1 MAWRCLQSIAGPP
14 AAAAEMGN
22 CFLPQGHFAWC
33 AGSPLGG
40 GLSPKGH
47 VGMSRGTDLL
57 PRLAGGGAA
66 GTSRAEARGA
76 AAEPCWA
83 GTASPAGIPAL
94 CSGRGGFSSRGP
106 MAVSQLESSGAKR
119 PLRPP
124 PRPSFCGPATSAL
137 SPPYRW
143 HGGRTAGR
151 GAGWRRACWS
161 RSRARRASR
170 ALCQG

>member
-14 AAAAEMGN
+14 ATAAEMGN

-40 GLSPKGH
+40 VVPQGTRRNVWGH
-47 VGMSRGTDLL
+47 RSVATIGRGRCCWHLAGRGQGRCCRALPGRHGL
-57 PRLAGGGAA
+57 PR
-66 GTSRAEARGA
+66 RY
-76 AAEPCWA
+76 
-83 GTASPAGIPAL
+83 PAL